1 MMLAQNADSGKVDKL
16 EKENQEL
23 RKRLDALEAEAQKEG
38 IMPSGNQAKPIS
50 AMSNISVSGYVQASY
65 FFNSTHP
72 ADRMAD
78 GYLWTTRQNSFSL
91 NKFKLTLASPPAER
105 SGEKFDAGFKVSML
119 WGEDA
124 PVLDTG
130 LGVAGFG
137 NVREAYLD
145 LNVPIGTGLNVK
157 FGHLISLLNWES
169 GDGGAANPNFS
180 QGYQWFFTGNG
191 PSTGVQLN
199 YAFTD
204 WLEVTARAQ
213 DGLYSGPVAS
223 RDAKNYIGSIG
234 LKPAKGVWVNLLG
247 FGGNGDPVSRQ
258 VRGGSVLAGA
268 DITQQFHTGFEFDY
282 FDWGLADGTSK
293 KMWSVGGWAW
303 YDFTAQV
310 GLALRGEYLD
320 DQDGFGLNGVGFPGR
335 PGSGIGSVFP
345 GGVSPSAHGQVES
358 VALTLNWRPAPHIKI
373 QPEVRYDHTSY
384 TGGFDGYKNRVVLG
398 VGASY
403 LF

>member
-1 MMLAQNADSGKVDKL
+1 
-16 EKENQEL
+16 
-23 RKRLDALEAEAQKEG
+23 
-38 IMPSGNQAKPIS
+38 
-50 AMSNISVSGYVQASY
+50 
-65 FFNSTHP
+65 
-72 ADRMAD
+72 
-78 GYLWTTRQNSFSL
+78 
-91 NKFKLTLASPPAER
+91 
-105 SGEKFDAGFKVSML
+105 ML

-124 PVLDTG
+124 PILDTG
-130 LGVAGFG
+130 LTGPSGVGSG
-137 NVREAYLD
+137 ILSNIREAYLD

-157 FGHLISLLNWES
+157 FGQLISLLNWES

-213 DGLYSGPVAS
+213 NSLYSATTT
-223 RDAKNYIGSIG
+223 RDAKNFIGSIG

-247 FGGNGDPVSRQ
+247 FGGNAQPVSQ
-258 VRGGSVLAGA
+258 SVKGGSVLAGV
-268 DITQQFHTGFEFDY
+268 DITKQFHTGFEFDY
-282 FDWGLADGTSK
+282 FDWDVVSTSSK

-303 YDFTAQV
+303 YDFTPQV

-320 DQDGFGLNGVGFPGR
+320 DEDGFGLNGVGFPGR

-345 GGVSPSAHGQVES
+345 SGASPDSHGQVES
-358 VALTLNWRPAPHIKI
+358 VALTLNWRPVPNIKI
-373 QPEVRYDHTSY
+373 QPEVRYDHTTY
-384 TGGFDGYKNRVVLG
+384 TDGFDGYKNRVVLG
-398 VGASY
+398 VGATY